1 MHTSRVKFPYGISNI
16 EKLIEQD
23 FVFVDKTNYIELL
36 EKEENYSIFLRPRRM
51 GKSLFVSMLEYYYD
65 ILKKDKFD
73 KIFSKLYIGKNPTPM
88 ASSYRVLKFDF
99 SGIDTQTDEN
109 TFKFF
114 LDVIRETMSTF
125 MGRYQL
131 FSEQQQRHILEGD
144 SPGNL
149 LRRFFETLNLWK
161 TQTGDELKIFI
172 LIDEYDHFTNEILIR
187 DLGEF
192 KSSVTQDGYIRK
204 FYEAIKIATQQ
215 GFVDRF
221 FITGVSP
228 ITLDGLTSGFNI
240 GKHLSGKKE
249 FHDLMGFS
257 EAETASLLDLV
268 LKDKTAATVIMND
281 LKNWYNGY
289 KFNVDATHTVYNSD
303 MLLYF
308 LDNFQKE
315 QSYPPKMLDPNIM
328 PDYGKLSKLL
338 GVADY
343 QKNITVLKD
352 VLENTYVA
360 SELIYQ
366 FNFEKHF
373 DRTAFINLL
382 YYLGN
387 LTLGAQDENTGFP
400 KFVIPNYVI
409 GQLFWQN
416 YALVLQEQA
425 NLEYSTDQI
434 KDALIPAA
442 NGDISQFFELI
453 EQVLQGLSNR
463 DFQRF
468 EEKYVKVMIM
478 AYLFHAP
485 FYYIRS
491 EREIKNDGYLDLE
504 VLRHPDK
511 HSNPMQYAMEI
522 KYLKQADENQLQST
536 MLAAKSQLKSYL
548 EKDAIL
554 QSLQR
559 LKAVAVV
566 VVKDKVY
573 WEEVI

>member
-1 MHTSRVKFPYGISNI
+1 MQTSRVKFPYGISNI
-16 EKLIEQD
+16 EQLITD
-23 FVFVDKTNYIELL
+23 NYVFVDKTNFIELL
-36 EKEENYSIFLRPRRM
+36 ENEERFSIFLRPRRM

-144 SPGNL
+144 SPGNV

-161 TQTGDELKIFI
+161 TQTGDELKIYI

-192 KSSVTQDGYIRK
+192 KRSVTQDGFIRK

-240 GKHLSGKKE
+240 GSHLFELKH
-249 FHDLMGFS
+249 FNDLMGFTL
-257 EAETASLLDLV
+257 AEVEHLLNLV
-268 LKDKTAATVIMND
+268 LIDKSRATEILND
-281 LKNWYNGY
+281 LKVWYNGY
-289 KFNVDATHTVYNSD
+289 RFNIDVDHTIYNSD
-303 MLLYF
+303 MVLYF
-308 LDNFQKE
+308 VKKFAKE
-315 QSYPPKMLDPNIM
+315 QKYPPQMLDPNIM
-328 PDYGKLSKLL
+328 PDFLKIKKLFRVVNTEEK
-338 GVADY
+338 Y
-343 QKNITVLKD
+343 EVLRA
-352 VLENTYVA
+352 VLEQGEISA
-360 SELIYQ
+360 RLIYQ
-366 FNFEKHF
+366 FSFEQPF
-373 DRTAFINLL
+373 DKMSFTNLL

-387 LTLGAQDENTGFP
+387 LTLKGKNEYGIP
-400 KFVIPNYVI
+400 LFVIPNYVI
-409 GQLFWQN
+409 KDIFWQY
-416 YALVLQEQA
+416 YANLLQETA
-425 NLEYSTDQI
+425 GLTTDSSKV
-434 KDALIPAA
+434 KDAIMSTAA
-442 NGDISQFFELI
+442 GDIGPFLLLVQKLLEVF
-453 EQVLQGLSNR
+453 SNR

-468 EEKYVKVMIM
+468 EEKYIKGIIM
-478 AYLFHAP
+478 AYAFQAD
-485 FYYIRS
+485 FYVVRS
-491 EREIKNDGYLDLE
+491 EREITNDGYLDLE
-504 VLRHPDK
+504 LLQHPALPGIP
-511 HSNPMQYAMEI
+511 HQYAMEI

-573 WEEVI
+573 WEEL

>member
-1 MHTSRVKFPYGISNI
+1 MKSVKFPYGISNI
-16 EKLIEQD
+16 EQLITD
-23 FVFVDKTNYIELL
+23 NYVFVDKTNYIELL
-36 EKEENYSIFLRPRRM
+36 ENEERFSIFLRPRRM

-99 SGIDTQTDEN
+99 SGIDTQNDEN
-109 TFKFF
+109 TFYFF
-114 LDVIRETMSTF
+114 LEKIRSTLNTF
-125 MGRYQL
+125 MGIYNLLHEEERAQVL
-131 FSEQQQRHILEGD
+131 AAK
-144 SPGNL
+144 SPGSMMN
-149 LRRFFETLNLWK
+149 RFFDYLNLWK
-161 TQTGDELKIFI
+161 TQTGDELKIYI

-249 FHDLMGFS
+249 FQDLMGFS
-257 EAETASLLDLV
+257 EKEVTSLLDLV
-268 LKDKTAATVIMND
+268 LADKTLAAGIMND
-281 LKNWYNGY
+281 LRNWYNGY

-315 QSYPPKMLDPNIM
+315 QSYPAQMLDPNIM
-328 PDYGKLSKLL
+328 PDFLKIKKLFRVVNTEEK
-338 GVADY
+338 Y
-343 QKNITVLKD
+343 EVLRA
-352 VLENTYVA
+352 VLEQGEISA
-360 SELIYQ
+360 RLIYQ
-366 FNFEKHF
+366 FSFEQPF
-373 DRTAFINLL
+373 DKMSFTNLL

-387 LTLGAQDENTGFP
+387 LTLKGKNEYGIP
-400 KFVIPNYVI
+400 LFVIPNYVI
-409 GQLFWQN
+409 KDIFWQY
-416 YALVLQEQA
+416 YANLLQETA
-425 NLEYSTDQI
+425 GLTTDSSKV
-434 KDALIPAA
+434 KDAIMSTAA
-442 NGDISQFFELI
+442 GDIGPFLLLVQKLLEVF
-453 EQVLQGLSNR
+453 SNR

-468 EEKYVKVMIM
+468 EEKYIKGIIM
-478 AYLFHAP
+478 AYAFQAD
-485 FYYIRS
+485 FYVVRS
-491 EREIKNDGYLDLE
+491 EREITNDGYLDLE
-504 VLRHPDK
+504 LLQHPALPGIP
-511 HSNPMQYAMEI
+511 HQYAMEI

-566 VVKDKVY
+566 VVKDRVY
-573 WEEVI
+573 WEEVV

>member
-1 MHTSRVKFPYGISNI
+1 
-16 EKLIEQD
+16 
-23 FVFVDKTNYIELL
+23 
-36 EKEENYSIFLRPRRM
+36 
-51 GKSLFVSMLEYYYD
+51 MLEYYYD

-73 KIFSKLYIGKNPTPM
+73 KIFSELYIGKNPTPM

-99 SGIDTQTDEN
+99 SGIDTQNDEN
-109 TFKFF
+109 TFYFF
-114 LDVIRETMSTF
+114 LDIIRETLSTF
-125 MGRYQL
+125 MGRYEL
-131 FSEQQQRHILEGD
+131 FSEKQQGHIIDGD
-144 SPGNL
+144 SPGNV

-161 TQTGDELKIFI
+161 TQTGDELKIYI
-172 LIDEYDHFTNEILIR
+172 IIDEYDHFTNEILIR
-187 DLGEF
+187 DLSEF
-192 KSSVTQDGYIRK
+192 KRSVTQDGYIRK

-240 GKHLSGKKE
+240 GSHLSALLN
-249 FHDLMGFS
+249 FNDMMGFTLT
-257 EAETASLLDLV
+257 EVEHLLNLV
-268 LKDKTAATVIMND
+268 LIDKNRSTDILND
-281 LKNWYNGY
+281 LKAWYNGY
-289 KFNVDATHTVYNSD
+289 RFNTDVTHTIYNSD
-303 MLLYF
+303 MVLYF
-308 LDNFQKE
+308 VKKFAIEQK
-315 QSYPPKMLDPNIM
+315 YPAQMLDPNIM

-343 QKNITVLKD
+343 QKNISVLKG
-352 VLENTYVA
+352 VLENGYVS

-366 FNFEKHF
+366 FNFEKPF

-387 LTLGAQDENTGFP
+387 LTLGGQDQNTGFP

-416 YALVLQEQA
+416 YALILQEQA

-442 NGDISQFFELI
+442 DGDISQFFELI

-468 EEKYVKVMIM
+468 DEKYIKVMIM

-536 MLAAKSQLKSYL
+536 MEGAKSQLKSYL

>member
-1 MHTSRVKFPYGISNI
+1 MQAVKFPYGISNI

-51 GKSLFVSMLEYYYD
+51 GKSLFLSMLEYYYD

-99 SGIDTQTDEN
+99 SGIDTQNDEN
-109 TFKFF
+109 TFYFF
-114 LDVIRETMSTF
+114 LEKIRSTLNTF
-125 MGRYQL
+125 MGIYNLLHEEERAQVL
-131 FSEQQQRHILEGD
+131 AAK
-144 SPGNL
+144 SPGSMMN
-149 LRRFFETLNLWK
+149 RFFDYLNLWK
-161 TQTGDELKIFI
+161 TKTGDEPKIYI

-268 LKDKTAATVIMND
+268 LKDKTAATDIMND

-289 KFNVDATHTVYNSD
+289 RFNVNATHTVYNSD

-308 LDNFQKE
+308 LDNYRKE
-315 QSYPPKMLDPNIM
+315 QFYPKQMLDPNIM

-338 GVADY
+338 GIANY
-343 QKNITVLKD
+343 QKNISVLKG
-352 VLENTYVA
+352 VLENGYVT

-366 FNFEKHF
+366 FNFEKPF

-387 LTLGAQDENTGFP
+387 LTLGGQDENTGFP

-416 YALVLQEQA
+416 YALILQEQA

-442 NGDISQFFELI
+442 DGDISQFFELI

-468 EEKYVKVMIM
+468 DEKYIKVMIM

-511 HSNPMQYAMEI
+511 HSNPMQYVMEI

-548 EKDAIL
+548 EKDIIL

-559 LKAVAVV
+559 LKAVAIV

-573 WEEVI
+573 WEEVV

>member
-1 MHTSRVKFPYGISNI
+1 MQAVKFPYGISNI

-99 SGIDTQTDEN
+99 SGIDTQNDEN
-109 TFKFF
+109 TFYFF
-114 LDVIRETMSTF
+114 LEKIRSTLNTF
-125 MGRYQL
+125 MGIYNLLHEEERAQVL
-131 FSEQQQRHILEGD
+131 AAK
-144 SPGNL
+144 SPGSMMN
-149 LRRFFETLNLWK
+149 RFFDYLNLWK
-161 TQTGDELKIFI
+161 TQTGDELKIYI

-187 DLGEF
+187 DIGEF

-257 EAETASLLDLV
+257 EAETSSLLDLV
-268 LKDKTAATVIMND
+268 LKDKTAATDIMND

-289 KFNVDATHTVYNSD
+289 RFNVNTTHTVYNSD

-308 LDNFQKE
+308 LDNYRKE
-315 QSYPPKMLDPNIM
+315 QSYPKHMLDPNIM

-338 GVADY
+338 GIANY
-343 QKNITVLKD
+343 QKNISVLKG
-352 VLENTYVA
+352 VLENGYVT

-366 FNFEKHF
+366 FNFEKPF

-387 LTLGAQDENTGFP
+387 LTLGGQDENTGFP

-416 YALVLQEQA
+416 YALILQEQA

-442 NGDISQFFELI
+442 DGDISQFFELI

-468 EEKYVKVMIM
+468 DEKYIKVMIM

-573 WEEVI
+573 WEEVV